1 MNKEKMM
8 DMRMGRIC
16 EVQRKLYTLE
26 SECGAV
32 KAQLRGAFYRE
43 DMDQPVIGDY
53 VMFDYNPVGV
63 SFIREVLERKSILK
77 RPDQAGH
84 AAGFVKNMKEQ
95 LLAANFDYVFIV
107 VSLNNDYN
115 LNRITRYI
123 TVTLQGGAKPVVILS
138 KADLCKDKEKYME
151 EVSSISE
158 KADVCLVSA
167 LTGEG
172 MESLFPYLK
181 EGSTIVLAGSSGVGK
196 STIVNAISGKNLMK
210 VSEIRES
217 DSKGHHTTTHR
228 QLFTLPSGVTI
239 IDSPGIRELGMCDVE
254 EGLENTFSDIAELIA
269 QCRFT
274 DCRHMT
280 EPGCAIRGA
289 IREQT
294 LSKSRWELYCSLY
307 EENKLSTVKS
317 GGERSRKTK
326 SNLSG
331 FKCRKG
337 EECDRSERF
346 R

>member
-43 DMDQPVIGDY
+43 DMDQPVIADY
-53 VMFDYNPVGV
+53 
-63 SFIREVLERKSILK
+63 
-77 RPDQAGH
+77 
-84 AAGFVKNMKEQ
+84 
-95 LLAANFDYVFIV
+95 
-107 VSLNNDYN
+107 
-115 LNRITRYI
+115 
-123 TVTLQGGAKPVVILS
+123 
-138 KADLCKDKEKYME
+138 
-151 EVSSISE
+151 
-158 KADVCLVSA
+158 
-167 LTGEG
+167 
-172 MESLFPYLK
+172 
-181 EGSTIVLAGSSGVGK
+181 
-196 STIVNAISGKNLMK
+196 
-210 VSEIRES
+210 
-217 DSKGHHTTTHR
+217 
-228 QLFTLPSGVTI
+228 
-239 IDSPGIRELGMCDVE
+239 ELGMCDVD